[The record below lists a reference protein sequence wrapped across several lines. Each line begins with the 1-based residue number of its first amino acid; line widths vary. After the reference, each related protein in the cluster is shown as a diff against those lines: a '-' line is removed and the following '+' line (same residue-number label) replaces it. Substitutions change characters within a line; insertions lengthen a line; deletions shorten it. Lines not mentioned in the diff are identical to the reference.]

1 MYEAFYFNM
10 LSAKCNTLKCMHV
23 CMSLC
28 MCMGGLLAKYEF
40 MNSDTTFGPSSLDVD
55 LCNRAR
61 TNAVAHTS
69 INNTHGQLT

>member
-1 MYEAFYFNM
+1 
-10 LSAKCNTLKCMHV
+10 
-23 CMSLC
+23 
-28 MCMGGLLAKYEF
+28 MGGGELLAKYEF

>member
-1 MYEAFYFNM
+1 MY
-10 LSAKCNTLKCMHV
+10 TCMYASV
-23 CMSLC
+23 CVYGGGG
-28 MCMGGLLAKYEF
+28 GGLLAKYEF

>member
-1 MYEAFYFNM
+1 MYFNM
-10 LSAKCNTLKCMHV
+10 LSAECNTLKCIHV
-23 CMSLC
+23 CMPLC
-28 MCMGGLLAKYEF
+28 VCVCMGGGGLLAKYEF